1 MVGAGGFDGAQ
12 LKRFEAGERRRY
24 HGTMITMTDEEF
36 LSALERCEL
45 PAEAFTHAA
54 HVRAGYLY
62 LRAGGFDAAL
72 ARIRAAIR
80 RYAAHLGK
88 ADKYHETITVA
99 YLALIQQR
107 LCERGDAGGW
117 AGFREQNQ
125 DLFER
130 DLLLGHY
137 RRGELESELARRIF
151 VLPQRNE
158 RA

>member
-1 MVGAGGFDGAQ
+1 M
-12 LKRFEAGERRRY
+12 Y

-80 RYAAHLGK
+80 RYAAYLGK

-117 AGFREQNQ
+117 AGFCEQNQ

-137 RRGELESELARRIF
+137 RRSELESDLARRIF
-151 VLPQRNE
+151 VLPRRHE
-158 RA
+158 RP

>member
-1 MVGAGGFDGAQ
+1 MV
-12 LKRFEAGERRRY
+12 
-24 HGTMITMTDEEF
+24 TMTDEEF

-54 HVRAGYLY
+54 HVRAAYLY

-72 ARIRAAIR
+72 GRIRTAIR
-80 RYAAHLGK
+80 RYAAHLGR

-107 LCERGDAGGW
+107 LSERGDAGGW
-117 AGFREQNQ
+117 TLFREQNQ
-125 DLFER
+125 DLFEP

-137 RRGELESELARRIF
+137 RRSELESELARRIF
-151 VLPQRNE
+151 VLPRRQE
-158 RA
+158 RAGSR

>member
-1 MVGAGGFDGAQ
+1 
-12 LKRFEAGERRRY
+12 
-24 HGTMITMTDEEF
+24 MTDEEF
-36 LSALERCEL
+36 LGALERCEL
-45 PAEAFTHAA
+45 AANAFTHAA

-72 ARIRAAIR
+72 GRIRAAIR

-117 AGFREQNQ
+117 RRFCEENQ
-125 DLFER
+125 DLFDP

-137 RRGELESELARRIF
+137 RRSELESELARRIF
-151 VLPQRNE
+151 ILPRRQE